1 MQVKK
6 GRWKSLDC
14 LENLSRGR
22 LMKYILS
29 ASVLLIL
36 TLTGCA
42 SHQEQAAEMTSYE
55 RAEACQKYQ
64 QRRAKYEQKFVAYG
78 RTYEACRAEQPK
90 LARVETKCRSSG
102 GGSVDLYPSMVG
114 GPPNTG
120 SISTSGRSNCVSTP
134 IYEKS
139 CSERDLSRRLKNTR
153 WSIDRA
159 KNAIS
164 AYCG

>member
-1 MQVKK
+1 M
-6 GRWKSLDC
+6 RY
-14 LENLSRGR
+14 
-22 LMKYILS
+22 MLS
-29 ASVLLIL
+29 ASVLLMV

-78 RTYEACRAEQPK
+78 RAYEACRAEQPK

-102 GGSVDLYPSMVG
+102 GGSISGYSNSNG
-114 GPPNTG
+114 GYGTNHSG
-120 SISTSGRSNCVSTP
+120 SISNSGRSNCVSTP

-139 CSERDLSRRLKNTR
+139 CSERNLSRRLKNTR